1 MDPAHARMHLDEL
14 RGRAVWLRAL
24 TPESPRYKLWLG
36 DLVEFTRAVFGLDS
50 PEMAAVR
57 EVLAARPPSDADE
70 ATRVRDYVQRLDRL
84 IALIDRFARRLA
96 TPLPL
101 VEVPPNGRN
110 PATG

>member
-24 TPESPRYKLWLG
+24 SPDTPRYKLWLG

-50 PEMAAVR
+50 PEMAALR

-70 ATRVRDYVQRLDRL
+70 ATRVREYVRRLDRF
-84 IALIDRFARRLA
+84 IALMDRFAGRLA
-96 TPLPL
+96 
-101 VEVPPNGRN
+101 
-110 PATG
+110 PAGPHPGAAGG